1 MPHEIEQIIDA
12 MRERIDAVDQDLI
25 MDVVG
30 VSQALDELR
39 KALNEVDS
47 CLCSREFEKA
57 AALGYSSV
65 SSGFVFLQRTL
76 GALQDGQIQK
86 SEIVSDIAGQLGC
99 AYEDVLPHVNAV
111 MSSAQPRQ
119 PEAE

>member
-1 MPHEIEQIIDA
+1 MPHEVKQMIDA
-12 MRERIDAVDQDLI
+12 MRERIDAVDQDLM
-25 MDVVG
+25 MDIVG

-39 KALNEVDS
+39 KALDEVNS
-47 CLCSREFEKA
+47 CLCSREFERA

-86 SEIVSDIAGQLGC
+86 SEIVSEIAGQLGC
-99 AYEDVLPHVNAV
+99 AYEEVLPHVDAV
-111 MSSAQPRQ
+111 MSSAHPRQ
-119 PEAE
+119 TET